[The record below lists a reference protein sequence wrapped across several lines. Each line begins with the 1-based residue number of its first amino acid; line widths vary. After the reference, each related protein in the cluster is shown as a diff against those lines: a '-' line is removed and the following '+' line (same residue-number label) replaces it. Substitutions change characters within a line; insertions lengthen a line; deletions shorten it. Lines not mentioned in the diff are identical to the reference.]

1 MEMAPSQVLE
11 DKLMIAA
18 YKEIQEEI
26 NLLQEKMN
34 LYPTSDHHPRRKEY
48 SQKRS
53 YRLKKCSL

>member
-11 DKLMIAA
+11 DELMIAV

-34 LYPTSDHHPRRKEY
+34 
-48 SQKRS
+48 
-53 YRLKKCSL
+53 